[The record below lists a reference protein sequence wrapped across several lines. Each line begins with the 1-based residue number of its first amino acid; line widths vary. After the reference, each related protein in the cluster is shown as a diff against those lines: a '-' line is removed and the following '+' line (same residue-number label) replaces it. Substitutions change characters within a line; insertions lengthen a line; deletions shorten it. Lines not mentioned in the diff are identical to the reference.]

1 MSKID
6 ISKLPDI
13 LTEEGVDKSKQEKI
27 LEHIQEILKAEKEE
41 KEENKL
47 PRQKSQLGVI
57 LIDELN
63 EIKTNNIAALIYEIP
78 QSSNHDSVMDN
89 LKKAAAEF
97 NNTKK
102 GLKSP
107 VKSVTDA
114 FLTIKPKILK
124 GHSLKKK
131 TKEIVR
137 CLISSNKI

>member
-1 MSKID
+1 MSKI
-6 ISKLPDI
+6 SVEKLQDI
-13 LTEEGVDKSKQEKI
+13 LTESKIPTEKQEEI
-27 LEHIQEILKAEKEE
+27 LQQIQEALKAEKEE
-41 KEENKL
+41 KEENKV

-57 LIDELN
+57 LIDENKQILTDN
-63 EIKTNNIAALIYEIP
+63 VAALIYEIP

-102 GLKSP
+102 GLKQP

-137 CLISSNKI
+137 CLISNNKI

>member
-1 MSKID
+1 MSKI
-6 ISKLPDI
+6 SVEKLQDI
-13 LTEEGVDKSKQEKI
+13 LTESQIPAQKQE
-27 LEHIQEILKAEKEE
+27 EILHQIEEVIKAEKEE

-57 LIDELN
+57 LIDEN
-63 EIKTNNIAALIYEIP
+63 QEIKTDNVAALIYEIGANE
-78 QSSNHDSVMDN
+78 SHDNVFDN
-89 LKKAAAEF
+89 LKKAAVEF

-107 VKSVTDA
+107 VKSVTDV

-137 CLISSNKI
+137 CLISRNVL